1 MGFIAQNLLNE
12 KEANLSHLEKKWK
25 AQSLK
30 MRQFVT
36 LVQKTVF

>member
-25 AQSLK
+25 EGSIP
-30 MRQFVT
+30 
-36 LVQKTVF
+36 